1 MSDSLQPQGLYSPW
15 NSPGQSTGV
24 GSLSRLQGI
33 FPTQGATIANYVVQ
47 RSLELFNLVELKG
60 DFKIL
65 VHGDFVFLFW
75 SQLEACG
82 ILVLQPGIEPAP
94 PAVEGKVLTTG

>member
-1 MSDSLQPQGLYSPW
+1 MKVLRLHGLY
-15 NSPGQSTGV
+15 NSPGQNTGV

-65 VHGDFVFLFW
+65 VHGDFVF
-75 SQLEACG
+75 
-82 ILVLQPGIEPAP
+82 
-94 PAVEGKVLTTG
+94 

>member
-1 MSDSLQPQGLYSPW
+1 M
-15 NSPGQSTGV
+15 

-65 VHGDFVFLFW
+65 VHGDFVF
-75 SQLEACG
+75 
-82 ILVLQPGIEPAP
+82 
-94 PAVEGKVLTTG
+94 